1 MPIVRL
7 KDIRDMSS
15 DERRKRVIELQTELM
30 RLRTMTKAGGSI
42 ENTGRIRELRKAIS
56 RILTVEREVQLLEIK
71 EAKER

>member
-1 MPIVRL
+1 
-7 KDIRDMSS
+7 
-15 DERRKRVIELQTELM
+15 
-30 RLRTMTKAGGSI
+30 MTKAGGSI